1 MTFEQWQTATQPK
14 IRGTWNLHEAL
25 QAQKQPLDFFFLF
38 SSISGIGG
46 QWGQANYAAA
56 NTFLDAFVQYRH
68 SLGLPASVLDIGAM
82 DDVGYLSQNTSVL
95 EALRA
100 TSLHILHEQD
110 LLDSLQ
116 LMIDRSHPAAPRT
129 FSSSQLTTPYTNPS
143 QVALGIRSNLPL
155 SAPNNRTIW
164 KRDPRMAIYRNLES
178 SSSTASTSS
187 SSESLKQFL
196 RDAAKNAALLDR
208 PESVA
213 YLAKETGT
221 TLFGFMM
228 RSEEEL
234 DLEAPLASLGVD
246 SLVSIELRNWF
257 RQKVGAEFTV
267 LEVVNSNSIMHLGQQ
282 AADRLKAKFQ
292 GRT

>member
-1 MTFEQWQTATQPK
+1 
-14 IRGTWNLHEAL
+14 
-25 QAQKQPLDFFFLF
+25 
-38 SSISGIGG
+38 
-46 QWGQANYAAA
+46 
-56 NTFLDAFVQYRH
+56 
-68 SLGLPASVLDIGAM
+68 M

-116 LMIDRSHPAAPRT
+116 LMIDRSHPPAPQT
-129 FSSSQLTTPYTNPS
+129 YSPSQLTTPYTNRS
-143 QVALGIRSNLPL
+143 QVALGVRSNLPL

-164 KRDPRMAIYRNLES
+164 KRDPRMSIYHNLES
-178 SSSTASTSS
+178 SSSAASTSS

-196 RDAAKNAALLDR
+196 RDAAKNAALLDL

-234 DLEAPLASLGVD
+234 NLEAPLASLGVD

-257 RQKVGAEFTV
+257 RQKMGAEFTV

-282 AADRLKAKFQ
+282 AADRLRAKFQ